1 MNITGLKYCQAQQKP
16 SVYQSLQ
23 EIDGLTCARCG
34 RKTIT
39 RNRIKEIRHSIEA
52 PAKEALQNHVFD
64 DARSTQAFKV
74 LRLLAQK
81 EPDKTLREIVARE
94 NTQAALSQA
103 DEETQK
109 LIRKLTRKA
118 LKITVKANEELNRIR
133 PYKKRLNPNK
143 QIVFSQLEIWA
154 NRYKDKSLSE
164 ILKLPE
170 VQEENKLLS
179 KKFINEHAINSKSRR
194 ENPYRFFLQNK
205 NEDDKT
211 IVEKIIGGL
220 ENTFE
225 HVKRDS
231 DNGQRVQSNG
241 ITLCFDC
248 NNYISE
254 QKYPEVIA
262 QYPQMKENTQKQI
275 DEVIN
280 YINNGQLIN
289 HESYPEK
296 IKHTLYN
303 ESDHILDIDISKYK
317 P

>member
-1 MNITGLKYCQAQQKP
+1 MNITGLKYCHAQQKP
-16 SVYQSLQ
+16 IYHSLQ

-39 RNRIKEIRHSIEA
+39 RNRIKEIRYSVEA
-52 PAKEALQNHVFD
+52 PAKKALENQVFD

-74 LRLLAQK
+74 MRLLAQK

-94 NTQAALSQA
+94 NTQAALSQT

-109 LIRKLTRKA
+109 LIRKLTRKG
-118 LKITVKANEELNRIR
+118 LKVTIKANEALDRIR
-133 PYKKRLNPNK
+133 PLKERLNPNK

-154 NRYKDKSLSE
+154 NKYKDKSLSE

-170 VQEENKLLS
+170 AQEENKQLS
-179 KKFINEHAINSKSRR
+179 QKYIIEHAINSKSCR
-194 ENPYRFFLQNK
+194 ENPYRFFVHNK

-225 HVKRDS
+225 HVKRHS
-231 DNGQRVQSNG
+231 DNGPRIQSNG

-248 NNYISE
+248 NNYIRE
-254 QKYPEVIA
+254 QKYPYVIA
-262 QYPQMKENTQKQI
+262 QYPPMKENIQKQI

-280 YINNGQLIN
+280 YIKNGQLIN
-289 HESYPEK
+289 HETYPEK
-296 IKHTLYN
+296 IKKTLYN
-303 ESDHILDIDISKYK
+303 ESEHILNIDISKYK